1 MRDNR
6 VSEGYERG
14 GRAPIRARP
23 RNAPVVRY
31 EGLSRPDEVL
41 LQFIWRHRYFNHHEL
56 ATEAG
61 EPLQILSPGVLNS
74 NQGPDFLQARIRI
87 GGILFEGPVELHLKT
102 SDWLKHGH
110 DGDNHY
116 REVILHV
123 VWENDMP
130 PQSHVIPILV
140 LGHRISKLLLG
151 QYHQWMTSQSFV
163 PCERRLDEI
172 PQATLTG
179 WQQQLVLR
187 RLQQRAMM
195 ISSCLEENCQHWE
208 ETTWWLMARSL
219 GQPVNAAAFEAIGR
233 SLRVSLMA
241 RHRDEP
247 TRLEALLLGQAGL
260 LEGAFTDEY
269 PRQLQQEYR
278 YCRDKYKLQPS
289 RIPLSFMRMRPDH
302 FPTIRLVQLAALMA
316 AGDGWFARIRDA
328 ESWRDIMPSLQV
340 TPAAYWDNHYMLDR
354 VSASRLDRPAAT
366 QLDNLSAARLDERSA
381 GRPGGSSPLRP
392 KRMGET
398 IKKSL
403 LINAFI
409 PMLFASGWLRE
420 IPHLREKA
428 LRWLEEIGPESNSI
442 ITGWQRLGVAA
453 ETASATQALLELKKN
468 YCRQRKCL
476 DCMIGQ
482 TLLGQPKPAPPLPYS
497 S

>member
-1 MRDNR
+1 MR
-6 VSEGYERG
+6 EE
-14 GRAPIRARP
+14 
-23 RNAPVVRY
+23 
-31 EGLSRPDEVL
+31 L
-41 LQFIWRHRYFNHHEL
+41 LHFIWRYRYFNQHEL

-61 EPLQILSPGVLNS
+61 EPLQILSPGVSNG
-74 NQGPDFLQARIRI
+74 NQGPDFLQARVRI
-87 GGILFEGPVELHLKT
+87 GGILFDGPVELHLKT

-130 PQSHVIPILV
+130 LQENNMPLQENDMPLQCHAIPILV
-140 LGHRISKLLLG
+140 LRHRISKLLLG
-151 QYHQWMTSQSFV
+151 QYHQWMTSQSFI
-163 PCERRLDEI
+163 PCERRLNEI
-172 PQATLTG
+172 PQADLTG

-187 RLQQRAMM
+187 RLQHRVLM
-195 ISSCLEENCQHWE
+195 IRSCLEENCQHWE

-219 GQPVNAAAFEAIGR
+219 GQPVNAAAFESIGR

-247 TRLEALLLGQAGL
+247 ARLEALLLGQAGL
-260 LEGAFTDEY
+260 LEGAFSDEY
-269 PRQLQQEYR
+269 PRLLQQEYR
-278 YCRDKYKLQPS
+278 YCRDKYKLQSSP
-289 RIPLSFMRMRPDH
+289 IPLSFLRMRPCH
-302 FPTIRLVQLAALMA
+302 FPTIRLAQLAALMA
-316 AGDGWFARIRDA
+316 ASDTGWFARIRDA

-340 TPAAYWDNHYMLDR
+340 RASGYWDNHYI
-354 VSASRLDRPAAT
+354 P
-366 QLDNLSAARLDERSA
+366 DN
-381 GRPGGSSPLRP
+381 PSPPHP
-392 KRMGET
+392 KQMGET

-409 PMLFASGWLRE
+409 PMLFASGWLRG
-420 IPHLREKA
+420 IPRTREKA
-428 LRWLEEIGPESNSI
+428 LRWLEEIGPESNSM

-468 YCRQRKCL
+468 YCRPRKCL

-482 TLLGQPKPAPPLPYS
+482 TLLGQTQPKPAPPLPYS
-497 S
+497 N

>member
-14 GRAPIRARP
+14 GRGPIRARP

-41 LQFIWRHRYFNHHEL
+41 FHFIWRHRYFNQHEL

-74 NQGPDFLQARIRI
+74 NQGPDFLQAMIRI
-87 GGILFEGPVELHLKT
+87 GGILFEGPVEIHLKT

-123 VWENDMP
+123 VWENDLP
-130 PQSHVIPILV
+130 LQGNDIPLQSHAIPILV
-140 LGHRISKLLLG
+140 LRHRISKLLLA
-151 QYHQWMTSQSFV
+151 QYHQWMTSQTFV
-163 PCERRLDEI
+163 PCERRLNEI
-172 PQATLTG
+172 PQPDLTS

-187 RLQQRAMM
+187 RLQQRTLM
-195 ISSCLEENCQHWE
+195 IRSCLEENCQHWE
-208 ETTWWLMARSL
+208 ETTWWLMARSF

-260 LEGAFTDEY
+260 LEDAYIDEY
-269 PRQLQQEYR
+269 PRLLQKEYR

-289 RIPLSFMRMRPDH
+289 RIPLSFLRMRPGH

-316 AGDGWFARIRDA
+316 AADTGWFARIRDA
-328 ESWRDIMPSLQV
+328 ESWRDIMPSLRV
-340 TPAAYWDNHYMLDR
+340 RASGYWDNHYTLDK
-354 VSASRLDRPAAT
+354 P
-366 QLDNLSAARLDERSA
+366 
-381 GRPGGSSPLRP
+381 SSTHP
-392 KRMGET
+392 KQMGET
-398 IKKSL
+398 IKRSL

-409 PMLFASGWLRE
+409 PMLYASGSLRGV
-420 IPHLREKA
+420 PHTRAKA

-442 ITGWQRLGVAA
+442 ITGWRRLGVAA

-468 YCRQRKCL
+468 YCRHRKCL
-476 DCMIGQ
+476 DCLIGQ
-482 TLLGQPKPAPPLPYS
+482 TLLGQPQPKPAPPLPYS